1 MGKKRLIKK
10 ESLILKYLYDS
21 LKIRNKSRSS
31 NIYKRLYLLFDL
43 NPDKIIKTHITKPI
57 SKAAFIKMLTKR
69 VFFFRVG
76 YVQKDSKKILV
87 GVVVYLSEGIIGTNM
102 KTGKISTSK
111 SYEKITILF
120 KVDGTDLSIIGNKGK
135 IIKKINRYFKCP
147 FVEENRDLLSV
158 NPTAMLI
165 DLLNVKNKDNQIN
178 ISRIEYQD
186 IDKGK
191 RLRIK
196 AYSDDGTI
204 LDKFIAQNFKP
215 NDTKYTLT
223 QIIAISFSTKN
234 ETAILKISR
243 LNENQYLLKWKNHN
257 NLSSKVSA
265 LYKFKENSDSL
276 LLDLN
281 DDKKL
286 LNDLFRYETLSYYA
300 SKNIYNRILKDYSD
314 FVYLQNNKVY
324 WNSQNIINKLNS
336 TLTTHGYKTNY
347 VQLTQKYGFYLPS
360 KKTVSYL
367 KMLRIVKEGKIVQHI
382 LLDHE
387 ILYENGNEDTIRQ
400 FFVFSP
406 FVILDFRKTTKSNFD
421 YLAYND
427 YIINSG
433 EFLYNLK
440 NDPNK
445 MFEIVTKFGKDT
457 IEKFELTDHYKIAV
471 DLLNDLD
478 NLKMLNSE
486 QKGKLF
492 ETICFIILSKMFITK
507 RLGESLKPDGKFIID
522 DEKVVYDAK
531 NLSTKTS
538 FIKSVTRYGKVKDIN
553 YIIKERATKYVYI
566 ATHLDDKDFK
576 EVKQKI
582 NTVIP
587 TCLVSAITIDAIKDL
602 TKYYDPRKI
611 DQEKLKNKIFS
622 GDITRS
628 FSKNDILVDESKLLS

>member
-1 MGKKRLIKK
+1 M
-10 ESLILKYLYDS
+10 
-21 LKIRNKSRSS
+21 
-31 NIYKRLYLLFDL
+31 
-43 NPDKIIKTHITKPI
+43 
-57 SKAAFIKMLTKR
+57 
-69 VFFFRVG
+69 
-76 YVQKDSKKILV
+76 
-87 GVVVYLSEGIIGTNM
+87 SE
-102 KTGKISTSK
+102 
-111 SYEKITILF
+111 
-120 KVDGTDLSIIGNKGK
+120 D
-135 IIKKINRYFKCP
+135 YFKDP
-147 FVEENRDLLSV
+147 TNRK
-158 NPTAMLI
+158 LI
-165 DLLNVKNKDNQIN
+165 FERNNYKC
-178 ISRIEYQD
+178 
-186 IDKGK
+186 
-191 RLRIK
+191 
-196 AYSDDGTI
+196 
-204 LDKFIAQNFKP
+204 
-215 NDTKYTLT
+215 
-223 QIIAISFSTKN
+223 
-234 ETAILKISR
+234 
-243 LNENQYLLKWKNHN
+243 QYLLKWKNHN
-257 NLSSKVSA
+257 NLSSKISA

-276 LLDLN
+276 LLELN

-300 SKNIYNRILKDYSD
+300 SKNIYNRILNDYSD
-314 FVYLQNNKVY
+314 FVYLHNNKVC
-324 WNSQNIINKLNS
+324 WNFQNIIKKLNNI
-336 TLTTHGYKTNY
+336 LTTQGYKTNY
-347 VQLTQKYGFYLPS
+347 VQLTQKYGFYLPN
-360 KKTVSYL
+360 KKTVPYL
-367 KMLRIVKEGKIVQHI
+367 KMLRIVKDGKIVQHI

-576 EVKQKI
+576 EVKHKI

-602 TKYYDPRKI
+602 TKHYDPRKI